1 MKYVK
6 IALMLVFTVLV
17 GAAIWVSISVGAIKS
32 MSDESVPTEET
43 EPSSVE
49 LTYVDGSE
57 EESSSEDVAVSRVSY
72 SIEED
77 GVTYNFMFETPDN
90 YEDIIKGIG
99 ECVTEEFDSCDIFYP
114 EFMDGTYLYD
124 VYINGNSYTV
134 FLVE

>member
-6 IALMLVFTVLV
+6 IALMLMFTILV
-17 GAAIWVSISVGAIKS
+17 GAATWVSISVGAIKS
-32 MSDESVPTEET
+32 MNSESTPTEET

-49 LTYVDGSE
+49 LVYVDDSE
-57 EESSSEDVAVSRVSY
+57 EESSTEDVVVSRVSY

-77 GVTYNFMFETPDN
+77 GVAYNFMFETPTN

-114 EFMDGTYLYD
+114 ELVDGTYQYD
-124 VYINGNSYTV
+124 VYVNGNSYTI

>member
-6 IALMLVFTVLV
+6 IALMLMFTILV
-17 GAAIWVSISVGAIKS
+17 GAATWVSISVGAIKS
-32 MSDESVPTEET
+32 MNSESTPTEET

-49 LTYVDGSE
+49 LVYVDDSE
-57 EESSSEDVAVSRVSY
+57 EESSIEDVVVSRVSY

-77 GVTYNFMFETPDN
+77 GVAYNFMFETPTN

-114 EFMDGTYLYD
+114 ELVDGTYQYD
-124 VYINGNSYTV
+124 VYVNGNSYTI